1 MAAVRQLV
9 CAVQVVVGFPGGL
22 SPSPPTPF
30 PRSGGEGRIDSFQLS
45 VRTTLAVIF
54 AASRDLPR
62 SACEG
67 GNLCFELFM
76 NSGVSAFLQRD
87 GDGAGAGK
95 GTDKQNSPVHLSRG
109 TGLWRNSAML
119 RAGHFAMTRA
129 ISRTLLE

>member
-1 MAAVRQLV
+1 MGCGNWGESRTGVR
-9 CAVQVVVGFPGGL
+9 GRT
-22 SPSPPTPF
+22 PSPPTP
-30 PRSGGEGRIDSFQLS
+30 
-45 VRTTLAVIF
+45 
-54 AASRDLPR
+54 LPR

-87 GDGAGAGK
+87 GDGAGT